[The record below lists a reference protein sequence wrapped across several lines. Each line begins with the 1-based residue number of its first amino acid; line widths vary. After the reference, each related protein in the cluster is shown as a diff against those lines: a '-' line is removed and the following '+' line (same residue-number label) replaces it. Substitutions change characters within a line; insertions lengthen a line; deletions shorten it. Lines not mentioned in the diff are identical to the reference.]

1 MKIIL
6 LEIEKG
12 ELYPPFLS
20 VLKILADLKL
30 EVCLIDCGQNDD
42 IISYCLNNNIKII
55 HIDTVYDGKKAFIIK
70 CFDFLRLRRQLW
82 NAVEQ
87 IYCDGD
93 ILWVFSYS
101 TLKIL
106 GKKLLKYKYI
116 LHLFELIDRFY
127 LCESMKLIKFD
138 LAAFCHNATKVVV
151 CEQNRAYI
159 TQALMGLK
167 ELPVVLPNKPYFF
180 TALGLAGLDC
190 NIFKRLMTTITKL
203 AGKKVI
209 LYQGYVSPER
219 PLYEFIAAMDYLD
232 NEYVFL
238 LLGGQTNPYP
248 DVLSDRYIYISYIPA
263 PYHLEVTKI
272 AYIGVLNYQPQ
283 LNDLCSPLNA
293 IYCAPNKIYEYSRFG
308 LPMIGNDIP
317 GLQETITRYEA
328 GICLE
333 KVDRHSIAEAIIK
346 IDRNIELYRKHSL
359 NFYNST
365 DCIKIIDDML
375 TEIKEQ
381 RISK

>member
-6 LEIEKG
+6 LEIERG

-20 VLKILADLKL
+20 VLKILADLKF
-30 EVCLIDCGQNDD
+30 EVYLIDCCQNDD
-42 IISYCLNNNIKII
+42 IISFCLHNYIKII
-55 HIDTVYDGKKAFIIK
+55 PIHNQYDGEKTLIIK
-70 CFDFLRLRRQLW
+70 SFDFLRLRSQLW
-82 NAVEQ
+82 NTVDQ
-87 IYCDGD
+87 IYSDGD
-93 ILWVFSYS
+93 ILWVFSYC

-106 GKKLLKYKYI
+106 GKKLLQYNYI
-116 LHLFELIDRFY
+116 LHLFELIDKFY
-127 LCESMKLIKFD
+127 FCKSIKLFKFD
-138 LAAFCHNATKVVV
+138 LVPFCLNAAKVVV

-180 TALGLAGLDC
+180 TSSRQGCDILR
-190 NIFKRLMTTITKL
+190 RLMPTMAKL
-203 AGKKVI
+203 AGKKI
-209 LYQGYVSPER
+209 IIYQGCISPER

-238 LLGGQTNPYP
+238 VLGGQTNPYP
-248 DVLSDRYIYISYIPA
+248 EVRSDQYVYMPYIPA
-263 PYHLEVTKI
+263 PHHLEVTKI
-272 AYIGVLNYQPQ
+272 AHIGVLNYHPSM
-283 LNDLCSPLNA
+283 DSICSPLNS

-317 GLQETITRYEA
+317 GLQETITRYKA
-328 GICLE
+328 GICLQTI
-333 KVDRHSIAEAIIK
+333 DRQSIAEAIIK

-365 DCIKIIDDML
+365 DCIKIVDNML
-375 TEIKEQ
+375 TEIKDQ
-381 RISK
+381 RTSR